1 MRTKDDVLVIL
12 KYNIDYLRDC
22 EIDDRQN
29 VITTL
34 QYVVDNLD
42 DVVDMIE
49 EYLTTR
55 GIND

>member
-1 MRTKDDVLVIL
+1 MRTKDDVLIIL

-29 VITTL
+29 IITTL
-34 QYVVDNLD
+34 QYVIDNLD

-49 EYLTTR
+49 KHLTTR

>member
-22 EIDDRQN
+22 EIDDKQN

-34 QYVVDNLD
+34 QYVIDNLD

-49 EYLTTR
+49 EHLTTKE
-55 GIND
+55 DK